1 MSTSPLTP
9 SLSLASPPGS
19 DEGVTTVQHVHQN
32 SAPRRAL
39 RVGPSMLRM
48 SVAARILIALIL
60 LAPLWL
66 AVFLV
71 LE

>member
-1 MSTSPLTP
+1 MAT
-9 SLSLASPPGS
+9 AN
-19 DEGVTTVQHVHQN
+19 HVRD
-32 SAPRRAL
+32 SGPPRRAL
-39 RVGPSMLRM
+39 HVGPSMLRM
-48 SVAARILIALIL
+48 SVAARLLIALIL